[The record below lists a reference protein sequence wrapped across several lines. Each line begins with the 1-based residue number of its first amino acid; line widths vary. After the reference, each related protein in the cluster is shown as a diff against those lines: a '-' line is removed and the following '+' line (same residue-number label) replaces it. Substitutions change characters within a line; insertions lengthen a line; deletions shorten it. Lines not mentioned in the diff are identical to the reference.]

1 MKQGKDIVELAQE
14 VSRRAAA
21 KVDYIA
27 DTRDVTATAT
37 KDSESS
43 QCNLVLKSRDLTD
56 ASPRREFAIDET
68 AHDQLQS
75 HLEIPAKYYDRL
87 RAEAPQLW
95 TTNVNHWLQ
104 TKETRRMI
112 RTLDGRARAFLSDR
126 YRRLD
131 NEDVCEAALPILLE
145 AEDIR
150 IISAEVTHRR
160 LYLKAIFPRIEK
172 EVRVGDIVQAGVV
185 IGNSEI
191 GHGSLYVKP
200 FSYRLICLNG
210 MVSEDAPWKAYHLGA
225 IGDEIDGLALR
236 DETQRA
242 RDKALMMTL
251 QDAIR
256 AASGGAFDR
265 IIERMREATEGPK
278 VTKPVPAIEVLAR
291 TVGLTKGE
299 GESVLERLI
308 RDRDYSRY
316 GVANAVTNL
325 ANDVDSYDRASELE
339 VIGGRVLDLAA
350 NDWSRIAE
358 AA

>member
-21 KVDYIA
+21 KLDFIA
-27 DTRDVTATAT
+27 DTRDVTATVT
-37 KDSESS
+37 KDGESS

-56 ASPRREFAIDET
+56 ASPRRKFAIAET

-75 HLEIPAKYYDRL
+75 NLEIPAKYYDRM
-87 RAEAPQLW
+87 RSEAPQLW
-95 TTNVNHWLQ
+95 STNVNHWLQ
-104 TKETRRMI
+104 ENGSRRMI

-145 AEDIR
+145 SDDIQ
-150 IISAEVTHRR
+150 IVSCDMTDHR
-160 LYLKAIFPRIEK
+160 LYLKAVFPRITK
-172 EVRVGDIVQAGVV
+172 DVRVGDTVQAGVA

-191 GHGSLYVKP
+191 GQGSLYVKP
-200 FSYRLICLNG
+200 FIMRLICLNG
-210 MVSEDAPWKAYHLGA
+210 MVSEDATWKAYHIGA
-225 IGDEIDGLALR
+225 IGDDIDGLALR

-242 RDKALMMTL
+242 CDKALMLTL

-256 AASGGAFDR
+256 AASGAAFDR

-278 VTKPVPAIEVLAR
+278 IIKPVPAIEVLAR
-291 TVGLTKGE
+291 TIGLTKGE

-308 RDRDYSRY
+308 RDHDYSRY

-350 NDWSRIAE
+350 NDWRRIAE